1 MVDSAVNSGDRLPAA
16 SLGLAVMEGSPADP
30 SQGSTLGLQEDP
42 LQMQMKDEGSV
53 EATYGPSP
61 NRGASASGHQ
71 PGSGIGAVDVTQ
83 GGPETVPP
91 VLSAASNT
99 MPNMSPLPF
108 STRFGCSPSP
118 GCVPPVLP
126 HPCPQVH
133 GPCGFYPGPVA
144 SGGGF
149 QEWLMMNMLMM
160 MKGHSKG
167 ASSDLSS
174 WYLPP
179 SSDRKKPKESRKKK
193 GQKEDEDEEPEG
205 SDKEQGGRRPQKEAA
220 DPIPRS
226 LRRAL
231 IRTHRRD
238 RIFCQHL
245 RGEKPEKGKSPR
257 GKTEEQPRLSKDRG
271 VLWRQEQVSE
281 VEACSPGAAA
291 TLQAGGGRVGNVD
304 ILVNE
309 EGCKGLPGTTH
320 CE

>member
-1 MVDSAVNSGDRLPAA
+1 MVDDEYAYD
-16 SLGLAVMEGSPADP
+16 
-30 SQGSTLGLQEDP
+30 
-42 LQMQMKDEGSV
+42 DEGGIV
-53 EATYGPSP
+53 RAHLLISP
-61 NRGASASGHQ
+61 H
-71 PGSGIGAVDVTQ
+71 GI
-83 GGPETVPP
+83 
-91 VLSAASNT
+91 
-99 MPNMSPLPF
+99 
-108 STRFGCSPSP
+108 
-118 GCVPPVLP
+118 
-126 HPCPQVH
+126 CPRRLT
-133 GPCGFYPGPVA
+133 G
-144 SGGGF
+144 
-149 QEWLMMNMLMM
+149 
-160 MKGHSKG
+160 
-167 ASSDLSS
+167 
-174 WYLPP
+174 
-179 SSDRKKPKESRKKK
+179 RSRKKVERRK
-193 GQKEDEDEEPEG
+193 VRRRMKMRSLKVLTRSKEAED
-205 SDKEQGGRRPQKEAA
+205 PQKEAA